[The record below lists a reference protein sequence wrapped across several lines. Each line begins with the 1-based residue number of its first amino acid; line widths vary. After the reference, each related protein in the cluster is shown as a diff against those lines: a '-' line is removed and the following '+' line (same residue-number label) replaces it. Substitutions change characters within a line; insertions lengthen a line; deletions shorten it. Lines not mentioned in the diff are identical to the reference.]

1 VVTEFAIWETG
12 DDLATVT
19 AEEFD
24 GGGGRW
30 RGFEMELGGVK

>member
-24 GGGGRW
+24 GGGGR
-30 RGFEMELGGVK
+30 